1 LVVIL
6 RKNRQRHAGALPRV
20 GCAPAQWAQIA
31 GEKKPVYRV
40 SDAMRPAAPVA
51 LAVPAKFL
59 MADAESPPIRL

>member
-1 LVVIL
+1 MLA
-6 RKNRQRHAGALPRV
+6 HCRV
-20 GCAPAQWAQIA
+20 LACAPAQWAQIA